1 MGSGLQIFND
11 SGFVQIDADY
21 LNLELKQKGSFSLAG
36 SNTANGGSTSS
47 GVQINFTGESP
58 VIAIK
63 STTFCCAYPL
73 SRSGSTFSFY
83 IYNGDGAD
91 CTGEYFIFDNSS
103 NESLSNS
110 GFQVFNAAGRLV
122 FDAGKRYLKVLD
134 YWQIDDN
141 PGESIS
147 RDYPGKSVAVVMC
160 DFGYRY
166 VVAPSPADPSNPNY
180 AFLQS
185 WLNCS
190 KTQGSK
196 LLIGDRATYTNA
208 FAQKDPGMV
217 TTSEYPSRWLVVD
230 VTNF

>member
-1 MGSGLQIFND
+1 MPEGLQVFND
-11 SGFVQIDADY
+11 SGFIQIDANY
-21 LNLELKQKGSFSLAG
+21 LNLELKQRGSFNLAG

-47 GVQINFTGESP
+47 GLSVTVNGESP
-58 VIAIK
+58 VIAIQ

-73 SRSGSTFSFY
+73 SQNGNSFTFY
-83 IYNGDGAD
+83 IYNGDNQA
-91 CTGEYFIFDNSS
+91 CSGEYFVFDNSS
-103 NESLSNS
+103 ADQASDS
-110 GFQVFNAAGRLV
+110 GFQVFNPQGRLV
-122 FDAGKRYLKVLD
+122 FDAGKKYLRVLE
-134 YWQIDDN
+134 YWQVDDN

-166 VVAPSPADPSNPNY
+166 VVAPSPADPTNPNY

-230 VTNF
+230 VTNY